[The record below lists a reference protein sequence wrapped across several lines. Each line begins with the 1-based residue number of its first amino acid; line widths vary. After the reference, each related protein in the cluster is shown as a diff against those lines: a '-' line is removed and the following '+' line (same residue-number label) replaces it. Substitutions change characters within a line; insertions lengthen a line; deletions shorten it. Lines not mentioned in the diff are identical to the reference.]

1 MPTTRW
7 QTSFREKP
15 LHSALPLRILQLR
28 RYVPQLLTYI
38 SIPAHRDAEV
48 QKPADSSHQWPVMVL
63 SHGLGG
69 SRNTYS
75 HFCGSIASHGMVVF
89 APEHRD
95 GSGPVT
101 YIGATDSTPASQLEY
116 RRISH
121 SPSDEVYQGR
131 DEQLSVR
138 LWELGLLHQV
148 LLKMNGGESVKNLKN
163 NGSPAEQQAKER
175 TGLAMF
181 RGILDV
187 HRPGAISFAG
197 HSFGAVTTVQ
207 FVKSIFYSPQIST
220 RILSYRPSAALV
232 EQITPRTSMT
242 LLDLWALPLES
253 PATSRLN
260 SKPLPCFD
268 GAGGPGGASVISILS
283 AAFLAWQGNYAGVK
297 RILHDPASSTST
309 RPSAQLF
316 YPLNSAHLS
325 QSDFAILFPH
335 ITKYLAKAQ
344 DPERTLRLNV
354 RAVLETLRRSGV
366 AVADTSAAD
375 LEGDAAADAQP
386 VDAGKGDAGILS
398 TDKDAVRGWVALSV
412 DEHHSRSVARQ
423 AEGDAQKQR
432 PRPMRTLSSAAEA
445 ATGASKVH
453 GQQVHSPMDEAFG
466 DSELQAAA

>member
-1 MPTTRW
+1 
-7 QTSFREKP
+7 
-15 LHSALPLRILQLR
+15 
-28 RYVPQLLTYI
+28 
-38 SIPAHRDAEV
+38 
-48 QKPADSSHQWPVMVL
+48 MVF

-95 GSGPVT
+95 GSGPVS

-121 SPSDEVYQGR
+121 SPSDQVYQGR

-138 LWELGLLHQV
+138 LWELGLLHQA
-148 LLKMNGGESVKNLKN
+148 LLKMDRGDSIKNLKQN
-163 NGSPAEQQAKER
+163 DSSPTTTTAEEQHAKEQR
-175 TGLAMF
+175 VGLAMF
-181 RGILDV
+181 RGLLDV

-197 HSFGAVTTVQ
+197 HSFGACTTVQ
-207 FVKSIFYSPQIST
+207 FVKSVFYSPRIGAT
-220 RILSYRPSAALV
+220 RILSYRPSRALL

-242 LLDLWALPLES
+242 LLDLWAMPFES
-253 PATSRLN
+253 PATSRLA
-260 SKPLPCFD
+260 SRPLPCFHD
-268 GAGGPGGASVISILS
+268 DDAAATVAPGGAAVISILS

-297 RILHDPASSTST
+297 RILRDPASSAAAAR

-354 RAVLETLRRSGV
+354 RAVLETLRRAGV

-375 LEGDAAADAQP
+375 LEAGDEAEADRGATDGAAAGGARRT
-386 VDAGKGDAGILS
+386 GDWRILS
-398 TDKDAVRGWVALSV
+398 TQGDAVRGWVALGV
-412 DEHHSRSVARQ
+412 DDEHGRRAAQR
-423 AEGDAQKQR
+423 AEEVDAAQQQQQQQQRQR

-445 ATGASKVH
+445 ATSGVVGKQRNAQPDH
-453 GQQVHSPMDEAFG
+453 RPMDEAFG